1 MRRLTLLALLAGGMV
16 LQTAAAKFPDRPLT
30 LVIAFA
36 PGGTSSIIGR
46 AAAQYMSAE
55 LGKPIVVE
63 NRPGAGG
70 GVGTLSVARA
80 AADGYTTGLATVSTH
95 VINPACNPALGYDP
109 VNDFKPVVMLA
120 RSAKVIAVNPDF
132 PAKNFDEFRREVA
145 SNPGRYSYATSGVC
159 ALGHMLGE
167 QYKQLTATDMMH
179 VPYRGA
185 GPALTDVLAG
195 QVPILIDNLPAI
207 LPSIKAGK
215 LRPIAI
221 SWPQRLPDMPD
232 VPTFAEVG
240 LTELNQPAWHG
251 LVAPAGTSD
260 EAITAL
266 NDAARKALERPA
278 LIKIIRDTGAEPVGN
293 TPAEFAEEIRVDFG
307 NMKVLVKAAKIQIN

>member
-1 MRRLTLLALLAGGMV
+1 MRRISLLALLAGCMV
-16 LQTAAAKFPDRPLT
+16 LQPAAAKFPDQPLT

-46 AAAQYMSAE
+46 AAAQYMSVE

-63 NRPGAGG
+63 NKPGAGG
-70 GVGTLSVARA
+70 GIGTLWVARA
-80 AADGYTTGLATVSTH
+80 APDGYTTGLATVSTH

-109 VNDFKPVVMLA
+109 VADFKPVVMLA
-120 RSAKVIAVNPDF
+120 RSAKIIAVNPDF
-132 PAKNFDEFRREVA
+132 PAKNFEEFRAEVE
-145 SNPGRYSYATSGVC
+145 SKPGQYSYATSGVC

-167 QYKQLTATDMMH
+167 QYKQLTGAEMVH

-185 GPALTDVLAG
+185 GPALSDVLAG

-221 SWPQRLPDMPD
+221 SWPQRLADMPN

-240 LTELNQPAWHG
+240 LAELNQPAWHG
-251 LVAPAGTSD
+251 LVAPAGTPE
-260 EAITAL
+260 EAILVL
-266 NDAARKALERPA
+266 NEAAKKALKQPE
-278 LIKIIRDTGAEPVGN
+278 LIGIIRGAGAEPVGN
-293 TPAEFAEEIRVDFG
+293 TPEEFAEEIRVDFDK
-307 NMKVLVKAAKIQIN
+307 MKTLVKAAHIQID